1 MNENKK
7 FEMKVK
13 KLIVGPLEANCYIL
27 WDEESKEAVVIDPGG
42 EGERILKAIRRNSL
56 KVIYIVDTHAHI
68 DHIEANDFI
77 REKTNAPLL
86 IHSADVSLLED
97 LELNLSTMM
106 GNSKAFLP
114 PTSVLKNKDKI
125 KVGKFYL
132 QILHTPGHTPGSI
145 CLYVDNKLFTGDTL
159 FAGGIGRI
167 DLPGGDMEQ
176 LQESIQKKIL
186 ELPPEVVV
194 YPGHGPDTTIGQ
206 ERQSNPFLQSSS

>member
-1 MNENKK
+1 
-7 FEMKVK
+7 MKVR

-42 EGERILKAIRRNSL
+42 EEERILKAIRRNSL

-97 LELNLSTMM
+97 LEANLSTMM

-114 PTSVLKNKDKI
+114 PTGVLKDEDKI
-125 KVGKFYL
+125 KVGRFHL

-159 FAGGIGRI
+159 FAGGIGRT
-167 DLPGGDMEQ
+167 DFPRSSLKQ

-186 ELPPEVVV
+186 KFPSEVVV
-194 YPGHGPDTTIGQ
+194 YPGHGPETTIG
-206 ERQSNPFLQSSS
+206 EEKKSNPFLQSSL

>member
-1 MNENKK
+1 
-7 FEMKVK
+7 MKVK

-77 REKTNAPLL
+77 REKTNAPLA

-97 LELNLSTMM
+97 IEANLSTMM

-114 PTSVLKNKDKI
+114 PTGVLKDKDKI
-125 KVGKFYL
+125 KVGRFHL

-159 FAGGIGRI
+159 FAGGIGRT
-167 DLPGGDMEQ
+167 DFPRSSLKQ

-186 ELPPEVVV
+186 KFPSEMIV
-194 YPGHGPDTTIGQ
+194 YPGHGPETTIG
-206 ERQSNPFLQSSS
+206 EEKKSNPFLQSSL

>member
-1 MNENKK
+1 
-7 FEMKVK
+7 MKVR

-97 LELNLSTMM
+97 LEANLSTMM

-114 PTSVLKNKDKI
+114 PTGVLKDEDKI
-125 KVGKFYL
+125 KVGRFHL

-145 CLYVDNKLFTGDTL
+145 CLYVDDKLFTGDTL
-159 FAGGIGRI
+159 FAGGIGRA
-167 DLPGGDMEQ
+167 DFPRSSLKQ
-176 LQESIQKKIL
+176 LQGSIQKKIL
-186 ELPPEVVV
+186 KFPSEVVV
-194 YPGHGPDTTIGQ
+194 YPGHGPETTIG
-206 ERQSNPFLQSSS
+206 EEKKSNPFLQSSL